1 MSWISGRRLLAQ
13 VLLISGGFFL
23 AAPAWSQE
31 RANKPQEGGFVEG
44 RSGVVP
50 EGAAELVTPATD
62 AAIEK
67 GLAWLSTQQNADG
80 SFGSGAYRGNVAVTS
95 LAAISFMASGS
106 SPNRGPYG
114 AAVEKAL
121 QYVLDN
127 TSPSG
132 FVCVAN
138 AATHGP
144 MYSHGFGTLF
154 LAEAYGM
161 TRGAGA
167 TSLSGAMLISR

>member
-114 AAVEKAL
+114 KGLAVRSR
-121 QYVLDN
+121 QYQSIGLCLCGQCGHPRPHVLAWVRHVV
-127 TSPSG
+127 PG
-132 FVCVAN
+132 
-138 AATHGP
+138 
-144 MYSHGFGTLF
+144 
-154 LAEAYGM
+154 
-161 TRGAGA
+161 RGLWNDA
-167 TSLSGAMLISR
+167 SS